1 MGPVLGQDFSHS
13 NKIIQ
18 DMLTGKMPL
27 LLPLA
32 FDYVDVR
39 DVADLHLLAM
49 THPNAAGQ
57 RFLATTGENI
67 NYQQEAKILKE
78 GLGQAANRV
87 STFVAPAWLIKV
99 LALFRKDLKM
109 PATFLGQSTA
119 CSYLVGNRSQP
130 AKQFSLPPKQ
140 CSTWDCWETKTS
152 QRLKDTCLTARISR
166 WRCWWLL
173 VYRRQ

>member
-1 MGPVLGQDFSHS
+1 MELATVLPVAVMGPVLGQDFSHS

-18 DMLTGKMPL
+18 DLLTGKMPI

-49 THPNAAGQ
+49 THPNAAGE

-67 NYQQEAKILKE
+67 SYQQEAKILKE
-78 GLGQAANRV
+78 GLGQAASRV

-99 LALFRKDLKM
+99 LAVFRKDLKM

-119 CSYLVGNRSQP
+119 CSP
-130 AKQFSLPPKQ
+130 AKAKSLLGWKPRPAR
-140 CSTWDCWETKTS
+140 EAI
-152 QRLKDTCLTARISR
+152 LATAQTMLDLG
-166 WRCWWLL
+166 LL
-173 VYRRQ
+173 RADS